1 MDLERIKQQF
11 RIRSGRNKKRRPGRD
26 TAQPLPVQSTSLE
39 SPTRSTK
46 IGSSKQDQ
54 QSKPLPEAPQTKS
67 EEPQALNGV
76 ATTKSEETEPQV
88 DGDTTHAH
96 GIIDA
101 EEASDYR
108 GPDQPTHADQP
119 VTHIGPAESAEAQ
132 AEEEVG
138 ALQTQPEQEHTMA
151 STGAE
156 TPSSEAADFDLA
168 PPAPRPRPLSIEDI
182 CELLWS
188 EGHLNFLLH
197 NPSQLARFTAFLHK
211 YRPDDHPLL
220 EQYIETQKAIK
231 AVEYANALAC
241 GLKPRNTGDGTPVET
256 TERAA
261 ELDLTFKKVRDA
273 AFDALVNAALPTY
286 VTYNLVKVV
295 SECLTN
301 EITGRSTPVMNDMV
315 GGLSEVFCLSD
326 PNQEDNPIIYASEEF
341 YRYTGYGQDEVIGH
355 NCRFLQG
362 RKTNPASPK
371 RLKEAV
377 QTGTEM
383 YETLLNY
390 KRNGKPFINL
400 LMIAPLHDNNG
411 KVKYNI
417 GAQVDVSGLIEY
429 GRAVDS
435 FSRYLGKREMD
446 QRQARAGQKHQGL
459 DDEQRRKKTA
469 LARLK
474 DLSEMFDLEESAI
487 VQASSRSTSRTRDD
501 DDLRSNASTER
512 PRRTRR
518 RLDEEASSDPEDDD
532 VNQQKKDSADW
543 QLGESGQGKLSG
555 TLPGV
560 YETFMLVRPA
570 PSLRIVFVS
579 PKLRRIGNIVQSPFL
594 SHVAGPEN
602 TLKGLKESLS
612 VGVPVS
618 AKIHFTPERGAD
630 RDGTRLKSGTRH
642 EDGPHGRA
650 VWISCTPML
659 GADDRVGVWMIVFVQ
674 KSKIGSISRKEP
686 QTQQINIQEEAGLQ
700 QSDHQRAER
709 PTRIE
714 IPRREHEQEDVPIKP
729 VRIDGNT
736 VLRGALNHESDPD
749 DDHDADDED
758 GPEQDE
764 ENRVDDKFSEQP
776 KDALKAVDGHA
787 DQDVQLHSE
796 EGKFLNHDHPHEDF
810 ADERE
815 ILISHSPELPRSRDS
830 SAERSDGFVTTRSPQ
845 RIDTSSDRIVIEDS
859 DSASD
864 HPHRPRSSTR
874 SSSSSWSPIDKFPP
888 TLPIVQNGEH
898 SDHGSNAP
906 TPRRKSHEIG
916 FPGQTDHKPSSV
928 ASAEEDA
935 TLTPEGFSR
944 NMDGLSPS
952 RYNHS
957 TAWEEIDSVDRDDHI
972 DYQVSSNTAQMS
984 SSMRMDYLR
993 HPGSQRWGMPRTGQE
1008 EDKFSDLDC
1017 ARSPYSV
1024 D

>member
-11 RIRSGRNKKRRPGRD
+11 RIRSGRNKKKRHAQGI
-26 TAQPLPVQSTSLE
+26 AQPPPPVPSTLPEKTSNPSE
-39 SPTRSTK
+39 SERSRK
-46 IGSSKQDQ
+46 DQ
-54 QSKPLPEAPQTKS
+54 QNKPLPLAPQTISEEPRAPNGAESDKS
-67 EEPQALNGV
+67 EEG
-76 ATTKSEETEPQV
+76 KPQV
-88 DGDTTHAH
+88 DGESAHVQDIARTEQPSDTRQEQQLSGTDRSSPEIEQA
-96 GIIDA
+96 
-101 EEASDYR
+101 
-108 GPDQPTHADQP
+108 GPPDGRSEKSQP
-119 VTHIGPAESAEAQ
+119 VVQKQS
-132 AEEEVG
+132 
-138 ALQTQPEQEHTMA
+138 EQEENMA
-151 STGAE
+151 RDGAG

-168 PPAPRPRPLSIEDI
+168 PPAPRPRSLSIEDI

-231 AVEYANALAC
+231 AVEYANALAY
-241 GLKPRNTGDGTPVET
+241 GLKPRGTGDGAPVEA

-261 ELDLTFKKVRDA
+261 ELDPTFKRVRDA
-273 AFDALVNAALPTY
+273 AFDALVHAALPTY

-301 EITGRSTPVMNDMV
+301 EITGRSTPVMNDLV

-362 RKTNPASPK
+362 RKTSPASPK
-371 RLKEAV
+371 RLKDAV
-377 QTGTEM
+377 QKGTEI

-390 KRNGKPFINL
+390 KRNGKAFINL
-400 LMIAPLHDNNG
+400 LLIAPLHDNNG
-411 KVKYNI
+411 KVKYHI
-417 GAQVDVSGLIEY
+417 GAQVDVSGLIEH

-435 FSRYLGKREMD
+435 FSKYVSKREMD
-446 QRQARAGQKHQGL
+446 QRRTRA
-459 DDEQRRKKTA
+459 EQRHQSLDEEQQRKKTA
-469 LARLK
+469 LARLR

-487 VQASSRSTSRTRDD
+487 VQASSRSTSRTREDE
-501 DDLRSNASTER
+501 DLRSNASTER
-512 PRRTRR
+512 PRRARR
-518 RLDEEASSDPEDDD
+518 RLDDEVSSDPEEDDE
-532 VNQQKKDSADW
+532 NQQKKDNADW
-543 QLGESGQGKLSG
+543 KLGESGQGKLSG

-594 SHVAGPEN
+594 SHVAGPAN
-602 TLKGLKESLS
+602 TLRGLKESLS

-630 RDGTRLKSGTRH
+630 RDGTKLKNGTRH

-674 KSKIGSISRKEP
+674 KSKIGSLRKKQEGSLVEVREEVAM
-686 QTQQINIQEEAGLQ
+686 QQPGPPRA
-700 QSDHQRAER
+700 QRPAKIELPKRER
-709 PTRIE
+709 
-714 IPRREHEQEDVPIKP
+714 EQEDAPIKP
-729 VRIDGNT
+729 IRINSDT
-736 VLRGALNHESDPD
+736 VLRGSLNHDSDH
-749 DDHDADDED
+749 DHDADDED
-758 GPEQDE
+758 GPEQTED
-764 ENRVDDKFSEQP
+764 NRVDDKSSEHPQQTHP
-776 KDALKAVDGHA
+776 AVDGHT

-796 EGKFLNHDHPHEDF
+796 GRSFLNDGSQHEDF
-810 ADERE
+810 MDDGE
-815 ILISHSPELPRSRDS
+815 ILTSHSPITRGTRDS

-845 RIDTSSDRIVIEDS
+845 RIDTSSDRIIIEDS

-864 HPHRPRSSTR
+864 HPGPVRTSSR
-874 SSSSSWSPIDKFPP
+874 SSSSSWSPIDKYPP
-888 TLPIVQNGEH
+888 TLPTVQDGEH
-898 SDHGSNAP
+898 SDHGSNVP
-906 TPRRKSHEIG
+906 TPRKSSHGVETPTQDDKKQFSTLSAEDEVTLTQEG
-916 FPGQTDHKPSSV
+916 LTKNMNGMSPSVSDHTT
-928 ASAEEDA
+928 AEEDA
-935 TLTPEGFSR
+935 YPTQH
-944 NMDGLSPS
+944 DG
-952 RYNHS
+952 
-957 TAWEEIDSVDRDDHI
+957 HI
-972 DYQVSSNTAQMS
+972 DHRVASNTAQMS

-993 HPGSQRWGMPRTGQE
+993 HPGSQRWGMSRTGQD